1 MASPQI
7 EQFWRD
13 LVSDIRSNRVELPA
27 LPDIAVRARRLLDS
41 HTATD
46 RQIARLIGADAVLS
60 TRLLRVANSPLY
72 RATRKIEDVKSAVT
86 RLGHAAVRSV
96 VTSIAMEQLY
106 HHKLASPLKRRF
118 LEQTWN
124 HSVHVAALSHVIAR
138 DYTGFQPDQ
147 ALLGGLIHDIG
158 KLPILEYAELL
169 PELMENEK
177 LLARLLA
184 ALHTKVGTLILR
196 TWQFTD
202 DLVTVTAEH
211 EDLDRDPGT
220 DADLTDVVIIANL
233 LSYVGTDHPLTK
245 RDWSAIPAFHRLA
258 LTPEESIDI
267 IRDARD
273 EIAEIR
279 QLFRS

>member
-13 LVSDIRSNRVELPA
+13 LVADIKANRVELPA
-27 LPDIAVRARRLLDS
+27 LPDIAIKTRRMLDGGNVTS
-41 HTATD
+41 S
-46 RQIARLIGADAVLS
+46 QVARLISADVVLS
-60 TRLLRVANSPLY
+60 TRLLRVANSPIY
-72 RATRKIEDVKSAVT
+72 RGSRKIEDVKSAVT
-86 RLGHAAVRSV
+86 RLGNATVRSV

-106 HHKLASPLKRRF
+106 QHKLASPLKKRF
-118 LEQTWN
+118 LEQNWN

-138 DYTGFQPDQ
+138 DYTSLKADE

-169 PELMENEK
+169 PELMDNEK
-177 LLARLLA
+177 LLGKLLSM
-184 ALHTKVGTLILR
+184 LHTKVGTLILR

-202 DLVTVTAEH
+202 ELIMVAAEH
-211 EDLDRDPGT
+211 EDLERDPST
-220 DADLTDVVIIANL
+220 EADLTDVVIIANL
-233 LSYVGTDHPLTK
+233 LSYIGTDHPLTK
-245 RDWSAIPAFHRLA
+245 CDWSTIPAFHRLA
-258 LTPEESIDI
+258 LTPEESINI

-279 QLFRS
+279 RLFQS